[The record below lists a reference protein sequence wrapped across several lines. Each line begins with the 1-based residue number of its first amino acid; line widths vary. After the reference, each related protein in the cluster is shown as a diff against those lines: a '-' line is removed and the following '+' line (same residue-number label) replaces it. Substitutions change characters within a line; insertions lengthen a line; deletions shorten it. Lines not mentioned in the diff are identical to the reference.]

1 MSKYNEKRPWG
12 SFTVLDDGKSFKVKR
27 ITVEAGEKLSL
38 QYHNRR
44 SEHWTVVYGTLTVT
58 VGETVQ
64 ELKVNESVY
73 IPVKEKH
80 CMANHTRDFA
90 EIIEVQIGDYLFED
104 DIVRLEDRY
113 GRTTP
118 EPDEIPHLPE
128 ETTST

>member
-12 SFTVLDDGKSFKVKR
+12 SFTVIDDGKGFKVKR

-38 QYHNRR
+38 QYHNHR
-44 SEHWTVVYGTLTVT
+44 SEHWTVVYGTLTIT
-58 VGETVQ
+58 VGEAVK
-64 ELKVNESVY
+64 ELTVNESIY
-73 IPVKEKH
+73 IPKKEKH

-113 GRTTP
+113 GRKSP
-118 EPDEIPHLPE
+118 EPDEVPRLSKG
-128 ETTST
+128 TT